1 MVVRRRRMTGGGW
14 CSVGVRSG
22 AGEEERR
29 TGEVRDSSGVVG
41 VAFIGAGDGRQG
53 GGEGRLNGRS
63 NGGGV
68 NGNFKRL

>member
-1 MVVRRRRMTGGGW
+1 MAARWRGMTGGGR
-14 CSVGVRSG
+14 CSVGVRSSV
-22 AGEEERR
+22 GEEERR
-29 TGEVRDSSGVVG
+29 ASEVRDFSGVIG

-68 NGNFKRL
+68 NFNFKHL

>member
-1 MVVRRRRMTGGGW
+1 MAARWRGMTDGGR

-22 AGEEERR
+22 VGEEERR
-29 TGEVRDSSGVVG
+29 TGEVRDSLGVIG

-53 GGEGRLNGRS
+53 GGEGRLNGQS
-63 NGGGV
+63 NGSGV